1 MSSFHTTTNST
12 SGSCGPYQT
21 AETTVNEQSVAAVTS
36 NWGAAGPIAV
46 STGSPLEHETL
57 LTFSQSQNLD
67 WIFADVL
74 ADWPDAGVGFGNPE
88 PTNADASHPRFD
100 NSYSVPNN
108 YYPTN
113 AVSTRR
119 LVLNEAH

>member
-1 MSSFHTTTNST
+1 
-12 SGSCGPYQT
+12 
-21 AETTVNEQSVAAVTS
+21 
-36 NWGAAGPIAV
+36 V
-46 STGSPLEHETL
+46 STGFPLEHETL

-74 ADWPDAGVGFGNPE
+74 ADWADWPDAGVGLGNPE

-113 AVSTRR
+113 AVSTQR
-119 LVLNEAH
+119 LVLNETH